1 MKKDLNAKQLIEI
14 INKTN
19 IIDINYN
26 IRAIRKKHIV
36 NRNFNLSNKK
46 IWKLDAWVTF
56 TNLTEKEKIECKS
69 NEGSAGS
76 NFIHQLTS
84 FGIPEGSISKNG

>member
-26 IRAIRKKHIV
+26 TRAIRKKHIV

-46 IWKLDAWVTF
+46 IWKLDAF
-56 TNLTEKEKIECKS
+56 TNLSEKEKIECKS
-69 NEGSAGS
+69 NKGSAGS

>member
-26 IRAIRKKHIV
+26 IRAIRKKYIV

-46 IWKLDAWVTF
+46 IWKLDAF
-56 TNLTEKEKIECKS
+56 TNLSEKEKIECKS

>member
-1 MKKDLNAKQLIEI
+1 MVTD
-14 INKTN
+14 

-46 IWKLDAWVTF
+46 IWKLDAF
-56 TNLTEKEKIECKS
+56 TNLSEKEKIECKS

>member
-14 INKTN
+14 INKIN

-46 IWKLDAWVTF
+46 IWKLDAF
-56 TNLTEKEKIECKS
+56 TNLSEKEKIECKS

>member
-14 INKTN
+14 INKIN

-46 IWKLDAWVTF
+46 IWKLDAF
-56 TNLTEKEKIECKS
+56 TNLSEKEKIES

>member
-36 NRNFNLSNKK
+36 NRNFNLLNKK
-46 IWKLDAWVTF
+46 IWKLDAF
-56 TNLTEKEKIECKS
+56 TNLSEKEKIES

-76 NFIHQLTS
+76 NFTS
-84 FGIPEGSISKNG
+84 

>member
-36 NRNFNLSNKK
+36 NRNFNLLNKK
-46 IWKLDAWVTF
+46 IWKLDAF
-56 TNLTEKEKIECKS
+56 TNLSEKEKIES

>member
-14 INKTN
+14 INKIN

-46 IWKLDAWVTF
+46 IWKLDAF
-56 TNLTEKEKIECKS
+56 TNLSEKEKIECKS

-76 NFIHQLTS
+76 NFVHQLTS

>member
-14 INKTN
+14 INKIN
-19 IIDINYN
+19 IIDIN

-46 IWKLDAWVTF
+46 IWKLDAF
-56 TNLTEKEKIECKS
+56 TNLSEKEKIECKS

>member
-36 NRNFNLSNKK
+36 NRNFNLWNKK
-46 IWKLDAWVTF
+46 IWKLDAF

>member
-36 NRNFNLSNKK
+36 NRNFNLLNKK
-46 IWKLDAWVTF
+46 IWKLDAF
-56 TNLTEKEKIECKS
+56 TNLSEKEKIES

-84 FGIPEGSISKNG
+84 FSIPEGSISKNG

>member
-19 IIDINYN
+19 IIGINYN

-36 NRNFNLSNKK
+36 NRNFNLLNKK
-46 IWKLDAWVTF
+46 IWKLDAF